1 VFVINKF
8 LSLSLALLAC
18 LLVSCAAPI
27 PTPEPAPDK
36 VASADI
42 PDPFWDFNPESNFTI
57 NYADVDAILGA
68 MVVDTGRST
77 REKLPP
83 TSASTGTRLQTKV
96 KRTTANEGNRFY
108 FEEFVDDDDY
118 KEMLKELRLTLEQIP
133 EQLPLEHF
141 HREEQLAYWLNLY
154 NIALLDKLVEI
165 YPERNLKQELIGRN
179 SILDEKFLNVAGI
192 PLSLNDIQHTILRW
206 NYDDNPMVIYG
217 LYQGIIGG
225 PNIRRWA
232 YTGETV
238 QSDLIDNAR
247 EFINSNRGTY
257 SEGYGGEFHV
267 SSFYARNLGYF
278 NNQASALRAHIL
290 QYLEGAL
297 AQQLEGAERIVADID
312 DWTITDVYGGAQRT
326 GGSLTHNPAAMQG
339 AVKSEQAGVDAAG
352 GGTVTTSYTADK
364 YSAIVKDPGFSR
376 FKRDDGVAL
385 PKVAVTER
393 TRNNAPENPATQ
405 DDSTGSANGDSGAGE
420 SPNDAPSSPD
430 SADGA
435 NNPDQSGGQSSRG

>member
-1 VFVINKF
+1 MINNF
-8 LSLSLALLAC
+8 LSSSMALLAC

-27 PTPEPAPDK
+27 PTPQPAPDE
-36 VASADI
+36 VASSDI
-42 PDPFWDFNPESNFTI
+42 PDPFWDFNPESNFTV

-108 FEEFVDDDDY
+108 FEEFMDDDEY
-118 KEMLKELRLTLEQIP
+118 TEMLRDLRITLEQIP
-133 EQLPLEHF
+133 QQIPLEHF
-141 HREEQLAYWLNLY
+141 NREEQLAYWLNLY
-154 NIALLDKLVEI
+154 NIALLDKLVEV

-179 SILDEKFLNVAGI
+179 SILDEKFLNVSGI

-206 NYDDNPMVIYG
+206 NYDDNPLVIYG

-257 SEGYGGEFHV
+257 SAGYGGEFHV

-278 NNQASALRAHIL
+278 NNRASALRAHL
-290 QYLEGAL
+290 MQYLEGPQL
-297 AQQLEGAERIVADID
+297 QQLENAERIVADID

-339 AVKSEQAGVDAAG
+339 AVKSEQHGVSASG
-352 GGTVTTSYTADK
+352 SGSVTTSYTADK

-393 TRNNAPENPATQ
+393 TRNTAPEDSANQ
-405 DDSTGSANGDSGAGE
+405 RDSTSGAKSDSGAGE
-420 SPNDAPSSPD
+420 TPGVAPAGSQGPGGVNDS
-430 SADGA
+430 
-435 NNPDQSGGQSSRG
+435 DQSGGQSSRD